1 MFEHTF
7 DIGDIQ
13 LNPVNEYYSF
23 GTAKFKGISAYDYIW
38 KIADILSVQNVAPI
52 SEIITKQFN
61 YKHNRNNYMDKKQQ

>member
-23 GTAKFKGISAYDYIW
+23 GTAKFKGISAYDYIG
-38 KIADILSVQNVAPI
+38 KLQIFCLFKTSP
-52 SEIITKQFN
+52 
-61 YKHNRNNYMDKKQQ
+61 R